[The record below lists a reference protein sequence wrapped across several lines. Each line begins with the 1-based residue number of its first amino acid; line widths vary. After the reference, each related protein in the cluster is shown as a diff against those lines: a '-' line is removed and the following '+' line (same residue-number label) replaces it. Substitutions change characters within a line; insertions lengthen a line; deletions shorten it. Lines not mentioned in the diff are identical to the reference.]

1 MTIFALKGSLEE
13 ITPAQLS
20 EQTCSAVFITD
31 SAHAEETLRTA
42 NITYEGVISLRDV
55 VFCKIES
62 QPFCLAGTLSI
73 PKLLDVKGSRHRIQ
87 FFIDNKNMVI
97 IDDEE
102 FSLRLV
108 QRIQRS
114 RHNQGESREHFI
126 YNFFSEFMLRDTE
139 LLAEHEQKLME
150 LEENVNDGKTDDFL
164 ETITPIR
171 KELLI
176 LRSYYDEI
184 MDLGRELEYFNPAG
198 SVKDRVAL
206 AMIEEAEK
214 KGVLKKGATIIEPT
228 SGNTGIG
235 LAAVGVSKGYKVILT
250 MPETMSIERRNLLKA
265 YGAQIV
271 LTEGAKGM
279 TGAIKK
285 ADELKGEIE
294 NSVILGQFV
303 NPANPAAHFATT
315 GPEIWED
322 TDGKV
327 DIFIAGVGT
336 GGTVTGVGQ
345 YLKSKNPDVKI
356 VAVEPATS
364 PVLSQG
370 KSGPHKI
377 QGIGAGFVPEVLD
390 TKVYDEIL
398 PIENEDAFK
407 TGNKFAKTEGILVGI
422 SSGAALKA
430 AEILSKRP
438 ENKGKTIVALLPDTG
453 ERYLSTALFES

>member
-13 ITPAQLS
+13 ITPTQLS

-73 PKLLDVKGSRHRIQ
+73 PKLLDIKGSRHRIQ

-184 MDLGRELEYFNPAG
+184 MDLGRELEEDENGFF
-198 SVKDRVAL
+198 
-206 AMIEEAEK
+206 EK
-214 KGVLKKGATIIEPT
+214 KQKKYFGTISDRADRLMGRTVHLLEYATQVRDAYQSHVNAQQNKNMEFLT
-228 SGNTGIG
+228 
-235 LAAVGVSKGYKVILT
+235 VISTIFFPLT
-250 MPETMSIERRNLLKA
+250 LIAGWYGMNFQNMPELREGYPGVIALSI
-265 YGAQIV
+265 IV
-271 LTEGAKGM
+271 VIVCIIFFKR
-279 TGAIKK
+279 KK
-285 ADELKGEIE
+285 ML
-294 NSVILGQFV
+294 
-303 NPANPAAHFATT
+303 
-315 GPEIWED
+315 
-322 TDGKV
+322 
-327 DIFIAGVGT
+327 
-336 GGTVTGVGQ
+336 
-345 YLKSKNPDVKI
+345 
-356 VAVEPATS
+356 
-364 PVLSQG
+364 
-370 KSGPHKI
+370 
-377 QGIGAGFVPEVLD
+377 
-390 TKVYDEIL
+390 
-398 PIENEDAFK
+398 
-407 TGNKFAKTEGILVGI
+407 
-422 SSGAALKA
+422 
-430 AEILSKRP
+430 
-438 ENKGKTIVALLPDTG
+438 
-453 ERYLSTALFES
+453 